1 MYGSAC
7 GSAILHL
14 LALPPRRTMLVTVDV
29 FDSLQF
35 VRRLKEMGVPDAQAE
50 AGAELARETIMRM
63 ANNLATRDDLEALRR
78 GLEDRF
84 DVRCRSL
91 EDKIDAQRASLED
104 KMDAQ
109 RASLEDKI
117 DAQRASLEDKIYAQ
131 RASLEDKMD
140 LQRVSLEDKIDAQR
154 ISLEDKIVALGESQD
169 LKADR
174 RRAEMECNMELGFA
188 DLRTRIAAM
197 HAELK
202 GDVRVTRVMVWFL
215 GLIVLGTWGVLALP
229 IMTSIRVA

>member
-1 MYGSAC
+1 MHLQAAGRLRGVEKWIDLMYASAC
-7 GSAILHL
+7 GSAILHR

-50 AGAELARETIMRM
+50 AGAELARDTIMRM
-63 ANNLATRDDLEALRR
+63 ANNLATRDDPDVLRR

-84 DVRCRSL
+84 DVRFRSL
-91 EDKIDAQRASLED
+91 EDKIDAQRASLEAKLETQRGILED
-104 KMDAQ
+104 KLDAQ
-109 RASLEDKI
+109 RLSLEDKLDAQRLSLEDKI
-117 DAQRASLEDKIYAQ
+117 A
-131 RASLEDKMD
+131 
-140 LQRVSLEDKIDAQR
+140 
-154 ISLEDKIVALGESQD
+154 ALGETQD

-174 RRAEMECNMELGFA
+174 RGTEMECKMELGFA
-188 DLRTRIAAM
+188 DLRIRIAAM

-229 IMTSIRVA
+229 LMTSVRLA